1 MKSLHTRF
9 SLVANCAK
17 FVASPLLFSCLLPSI
32 ALAQSTLSGVVRD
45 SSGAVVANATVEA
58 GSDVLI
64 ERTRKVN
71 TNAEGRYAIVD
82 LRPGTYTVT
91 VSSAGFIT
99 VKQTIVVPANITV
112 PVDAELKVGSVAETV
127 SVEAR
132 VATVDVENVA
142 HPETLTRAEMDALPS
157 GRYMQSIG
165 SYVPGA
171 HLNLPDIGGSQ
182 QIEQNYISLH
192 GNGSTHDV
200 YMMDGMLVNTTYDD
214 GRIQQYIDNAAIQE
228 TTYQTSNVTAE
239 ASGGGMFTNLIPKDG
254 GNQFH
259 GSVFGGGS
267 GGSNFWQGDNLDRN
281 LLARGLTAQD
291 KTVKIEDFDGS
302 LGGPI
307 KTDKLWFLL
316 TGRRQVT
323 FTQAGASTYPDGR
336 PGIQDGYIYAGSLR
350 LTYQVNAK
358 NKFSA
363 SWMRNWKYKAHE
375 ILDGGQEGFIP
386 ADPSVAATQRNK
398 WPMYYILQTRWT
410 GTLTPKLLAEAGI
423 TISHLD
429 YNDLYQAGIAE
440 APSTQAWY
448 AKTTARDTGTLRR
461 YFAGRNNQYFQ
472 TSRTFFTG
480 SLSYITGSH
489 QIKAGVQDSFGP
501 YHTSVNQNGDGYSVF
516 TNGVPVNFVAI
527 NTPYYQW
534 PRLDADLGIYATD
547 TWHFKRLAITAGIR
561 WEYLAAEIEAENAP
575 AGRFVPARSVPKTDC
590 STIKGMG
597 CWKDWAPRLG
607 VVYDVF
613 GNHKLAVKA
622 GFGKYNSQYSTGFTN
637 NFNPMTAVT
646 QNVAWSFPDPK
657 APGSPCAPVTFA
669 GVPSPNPNCYPTGSF
684 NGVGALPA
692 AGAGTLGPSINPAFG
707 SVAAGTGVSLDPNW
721 HRDYNYQYNAGI
733 QQEIAKGV
741 TLNVNWYRRSQY
753 QQTLVLN
760 SAVPFSAWSPV
771 TITNPL
777 DGSPITVYNLSK
789 PAPSPVLRQTNAPQ
803 SLVRNVYTGYEASIL
818 ARMPRGIFG
827 VFGWTIDRDLDRY
840 CDQSAG
846 SSTYITCNKLNDP
859 NSLRYCDMFGELYQ
873 DLGKVGSLPWQNEFK
888 AQGSIPIRWGFV
900 GSLSFY
906 SNRYQG
912 TSGNTYYYSP
922 LQVLQG
928 TTVGIVNDG
937 YLARTW
943 TITSTTRYPANCVGC
958 TPGALV
964 DPGLLQGA
972 ETIYL
977 VPPGKVL
984 TPRLNQLDLGLK
996 KVFTFRDRFVIEPQ
1010 AQVFNVLNSNAAVT
1024 QAVALGND
1032 TSPFL
1037 PKSACGSS
1045 SPANCG
1051 LGGAV
1056 TTITN
1061 PRLLRV
1067 ALLVRF

>member
-1 MKSLHTRF
+1 VDWQWS
-9 SLVANCAK
+9 
-17 FVASPLLFSCLLPSI
+17 
-32 ALAQSTLSGVVRD
+32 
-45 SSGAVVANATVEA
+45 
-58 GSDVLI
+58 VL
-64 ERTRKVN
+64 
-71 TNAEGRYAIVD
+71 
-82 LRPGTYTVT
+82 
-91 VSSAGFIT
+91 
-99 VKQTIVVPANITV
+99 
-112 PVDAELKVGSVAETV
+112 
-127 SVEAR
+127 
-132 VATVDVENVA
+132 
-142 HPETLTRAEMDALPS
+142 
-157 GRYMQSIG
+157 
-165 SYVPGA
+165 
-171 HLNLPDIGGSQ
+171 
-182 QIEQNYISLH
+182 
-192 GNGSTHDV
+192 
-200 YMMDGMLVNTTYDD
+200 
-214 GRIQQYIDNAAIQE
+214 
-228 TTYQTSNVTAE
+228 
-239 ASGGGMFTNLIPKDG
+239 
-254 GNQFH
+254 
-259 GSVFGGGS
+259 
-267 GGSNFWQGDNLDRN
+267 
-281 LLARGLTAQD
+281 
-291 KTVKIEDFDGS
+291 
-302 LGGPI
+302 
-307 KTDKLWFLL
+307 
-316 TGRRQVT
+316 
-323 FTQAGASTYPDGR
+323 
-336 PGIQDGYIYAGSLR
+336 
-350 LTYQVNAK
+350 
-358 NKFSA
+358 
-363 SWMRNWKYKAHE
+363 
-375 ILDGGQEGFIP
+375 
-386 ADPSVAATQRNK
+386 
-398 WPMYYILQTRWT
+398 
-410 GTLTPKLLAEAGI
+410 
-423 TISHLD
+423 
-429 YNDLYQAGIAE
+429 
-440 APSTQAWY
+440 
-448 AKTTARDTGTLRR
+448 GTLR
-461 YFAGRNNQYFQ
+461 
-472 TSRTFFTG
+472 
-480 SLSYITGSH
+480 
-489 QIKAGVQDSFGP
+489 
-501 YHTSVNQNGDGYSVF
+501 
-516 TNGVPVNFVAI
+516 
-527 NTPYYQW
+527 
-534 PRLDADLGIYATD
+534 
-547 TWHFKRLAITAGIR
+547 
-561 WEYLAAEIEAENAP
+561 
-575 AGRFVPARSVPKTDC
+575 
-590 STIKGMG
+590 
-597 CWKDWAPRLG
+597 
-607 VVYDVF
+607 
-613 GNHKLAVKA
+613 
-622 GFGKYNSQYSTGFTN
+622 
-637 NFNPMTAVT
+637 
-646 QNVAWSFPDPK
+646 
-657 APGSPCAPVTFA
+657 
-669 GVPSPNPNCYPTGSF
+669 
-684 NGVGALPA
+684 
-692 AGAGTLGPSINPAFG
+692 AGTKRAAAFG

-846 SSTYITCNKLNDP
+846 SSTYITGNKLNDP

-873 DLGKVGSLPWQNEFK
+873 DLGKVGSPPWQNEFK